1 MSTGPVQKK
10 EIAGVTTSL
19 PGPEMPFVTFHWEGG
34 YEVINQDLRTA
45 NDCGQLWGAML
56 RSAMRC
62 CAASAEACWDT
73 CMWLCTAYLKP
84 RHAAGLKSDVDPAV
98 FRTVICSVRFEFHL
112 NTNTHVLFLAFRWG
126 GSMSACITAKPV
138 PVAVWQME
146 CTLLW
151 QLHDL
156 QRKEGYHHY
165 IVCVYKTEV

>member
-1 MSTGPVQKK
+1 MLV
-10 EIAGVTTSL
+10 
-19 PGPEMPFVTFHWEGG
+19 HWEGG
-34 YEVINQDLRTA
+34 YEAINQDWRTT

-62 CAASAEACWDT
+62 CVASAEARWDT
-73 CMWLCTAYLKP
+73 CMRLCAAYLMP

-98 FRTVICSVRFEFHL
+98 FQTVIYSVRFEFHL

-126 GSMSACITAKPV
+126 GSMSACIIAQPV
-138 PVAVWQME
+138 PVAVWQLE